1 MPKTPLPPTDVA
13 MNQQMADFEFG
24 QVIRD
29 QMGPIGASAI
39 DPTRATMVHSEEPIP
54 LQKDVAGILGTDSPD
69 IRQVGA
75 FNATYVAAKDPEN
88 ELRYGKIAEIL
99 GEELEGDTVYYKT
112 DAEPGLLAH
121 EFRHKAF
128 QGMNEKANKVMD
140 AYRAD
145 SKSEWARAA
154 EYLEMSPEEMR
165 ELISSKADK
174 IARKEAE
181 LDNGWENKEAGY
193 KMYRELFDYRQR
205 LIHADT

>member
-1 MPKTPLPPTDVA
+1 
-13 MNQQMADFEFG
+13 MNERMADYEFG
-24 QVIRD
+24 QVVRD

-39 DPTRATMVHSEEPIP
+39 DPTRATMVPTEEPIP
-54 LQKDVAGILGTDSPD
+54 LQKDVSSLLNTDSPD
-69 IRQVGA
+69 IRDIGSV
-75 FNATYVAAKDPEN
+75 NATFVAAKDPAT
-88 ELRYGKIAEIL
+88 ELRYGNIAKIL

-121 EFRHKAF
+121 EFRHRAF
-128 QGMNEKANKVMD
+128 QGTHSKEGEKANKVMD

-154 EYLEMSPEEMR
+154 EYLEMSPEELR

-205 LIHADT
+205 LIHAGT